1 MAKNKSTVSPRWAK
15 FCGWLL
21 RRLGWTSDGGP
32 MVEKKAIVLGVPHT
46 TIWDFLVSYLF
57 YAKGEA
63 PSACDRD
70 YAECA

>member
-21 RRLGWTSDGGP
+21 KRLGWTSDGGP

-46 TIWDFLVSYLF
+46 TIWDFLS
-57 YAKGEA
+57 ATCST
-63 PSACDRD
+63 PSSARRP
-70 YAECA
+70 AS